1 MPCLSCDRTVFSEH
15 ILNLCGTET
24 TTEMF
29 ASRGFFVVLNDKWDP
44 DPSVSINTSGSKDT
58 WKLQFGIKHIVLI
71 FEQTVFINKGLN
83 FEITSKLPQSEE
95 YNWGCAGW
103 IYCIEF
109 FFFFPKTFWID
120 KGSIH
125 HWAVLQQRVFG
136 GLQCAF
142 GKLRS
147 AHRGPNGRKSPKARG
162 ESGREDESICI
173 LWKPDEQM
181 VLLTFCYESW
191 EA

>member
-109 FFFFPKTFWID
+109 FFFF
-120 KGSIH
+120 
-125 HWAVLQQRVFG
+125 Q
-136 GLQCAF
+136 
-142 GKLRS
+142 
-147 AHRGPNGRKSPKARG
+147 
-162 ESGREDESICI
+162 
-173 LWKPDEQM
+173 KPSE
-181 VLLTFCYESW
+181 
-191 EA
+191 